1 MLWSVFCD
9 VSWFNIQEQAITEV
23 QRSEEAP
30 LKNNSRIP
38 VRITS
43 RNRMISVNGSVN
55 HTVLSNVK
63 RQSKTYGISSII
75 SANVRSIAKKLD
87 ELHQLA
93 LYNNVGMIC
102 ITETWLTSN
111 IPDSSVS
118 IPGFNLFRKD
128 RVATFG
134 GGVCVYLDQRIPC
147 KILHSCDD
155 NHVESLWLS
164 LRPFSLPREIT
175 SIILGV
181 IYHSTRNNNAENVIL
196 KDHIQGNLDKL
207 LADQP
212 NALVVITGDFNPN
225 VTGLCQ
231 KDITHPNNLTQLV
244 SFNTRDANDTAI
256 LDWFL
261 TNKPKTFSISR
272 LPKVGSSDHYA
283 ILAKPTTS
291 RPKKATINK
300 IKVSLYP

>member
-1 MLWSVFCD
+1 
-9 VSWFNIQEQAITEV
+9 
-23 QRSEEAP
+23 
-30 LKNNSRIP
+30 
-38 VRITS
+38 
-43 RNRMISVNGSVN
+43 MISGNGSVN

-63 RQSKTYGISSII
+63 RQSKTYGIPSII
-75 SANVRSIAKKLD
+75 PANVRSIAKKLD

-155 NHVESLWLS
+155 NHVVESLGLS

-212 NALVVITGDFNPN
+212 NALVVITGDFNLN
-225 VTGLCQ
+225 ATGLCQ
-231 KDITHPNNLTQLV
+231 KDITHSNNRTQLV
-244 SFNTRDANDTAI
+244 FFHSRDANDTAM

-261 TNKPKTFSISR
+261 TTKQRHS
-272 LPKVGSSDHYA
+272 
-283 ILAKPTTS
+283 
-291 RPKKATINK
+291 
-300 IKVSLYP
+300 VSLDFPKWDHLTIM